1 MLVMVFAFGTQL
13 RARLSIRVSV
23 LGTTK
28 HQPQRLE
35 ESSSILLST
44 PRHRLLLLLTW
55 TLDIEDGYGMI
66 SNLASSLTLT
76 GAKYDMKGKVAVIT
90 GAARGL
96 GLAFAQALASAGCDI
111 AVLDIVSESPS
122 TTEDLHTKHGI
133 VARYYKVDIT
143 SAQNVNTTISQVAKD
158 FGRIDININAA
169 GVVTDEAFLT
179 TSPENLQKTFAVN
192 VNGSFFVA
200 QACANAMVDRYKS
213 EHGDKPATHATT
225 GSIVFIASIA
235 TYMASSAQQ
244 ISCYTASKAAIKGLV
259 KPVAMELSRFGIR
272 VNSLSPGYT
281 MTDMM
286 RGLQREQPSLV
297 KQFEK
302 ETLFGR
308 IGLPE
313 ELQGAMLWLC
323 SDRASGWYTGQ
334 DLLIDGGATS
344 WKHPAVLQ

>member
-1 MLVMVFAFGTQL
+1 MA
-13 RARLSIRVSV
+13 I
-23 LGTTK
+23 K
-28 HQPQRLE
+28 
-35 ESSSILLST
+35 
-44 PRHRLLLLLTW
+44 LTR
-55 TLDIEDGYGMI
+55 
-66 SNLASSLTLT
+66 
-76 GAKYDMKGKVAVIT
+76 AKYNLRGKAAVIT

-96 GLAFAQALASAGCDI
+96 GLAFAEALAAAGCNI
-111 AVLDIVSESPS
+111 AVLDILSEASS
-122 TTEDLHTKHGI
+122 ALHDLQAKHSI
-133 VARYYKVDIT
+133 VTRYYRVDIT
-143 SAQNVNTTISQVAKD
+143 SQENVNTTISQIVRD

-169 GVVTDEAFLT
+169 GVVTDESFLT
-179 TSPENLQKTFAVN
+179 TSLQNLQKTFVVN
-192 VNGSFFVA
+192 INGSFLVA

-213 EHGDKPATHATT
+213 EYGDTPATHATT

-259 KPVAMELSRFGIR
+259 KPVAMELSRYGIR

-286 RGLQREQPSLV
+286 RGLQREQPDLV

-308 IGLPE
+308 IGLPQ
-313 ELQGAMLWLC
+313 ELQGAILWLC

-334 DLLIDGGATS
+334 DLLVDGGATS
-344 WKHPAVLQ
+344 WKHPAVLN